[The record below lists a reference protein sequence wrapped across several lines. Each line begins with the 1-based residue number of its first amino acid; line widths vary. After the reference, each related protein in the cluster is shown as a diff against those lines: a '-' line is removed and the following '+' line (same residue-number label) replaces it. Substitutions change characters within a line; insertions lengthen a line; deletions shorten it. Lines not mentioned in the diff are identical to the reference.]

1 MMKLLMLTHRFPY
14 PPVRG
19 DCIRAWGELEYLARR
34 HDVWL
39 ACVDRARPWP
49 AQLAEAERRCRGVAV
64 CVRSPAACLLRG
76 GLSVLRGRSL
86 TEGYFADRRLVRVL
100 QSWAERISF
109 DAVLTFSSAMA
120 PYAGLIGAIRRVLD
134 MNDLDSFKWR
144 SYAGQAPPPLSWPY
158 RLEARR
164 LAAAESAWV
173 RAQDV
178 TLLVNERERRKL
190 GDWVE
195 PSRLA
200 VVRTGVDVSRYRQVG
215 VGPEGISVPA
225 EPVVGTLG
233 SMCYAPN
240 VRAVNWFGRRVW
252 PVVKRSRP
260 QARWLVVGNRP
271 RRTVRRWHQPPDVTV
286 TGFVADVRPYLRRM
300 RVFAVPVV
308 GDIGVQTKLIEA
320 MAAGKA
326 AVVTPDAAAGIDYS
340 DQPPFLMAQT
350 PEQYAQ
356 CVLRLLSDDQLA
368 AELGARARAVVE
380 ANYRVEQQVRSIE
393 RWLQPEAAADQPVA
407 YPRPMAGAQSGE
419 ARSVRSCEVV
429 NA

>member
-1 MMKLLMLTHRFPY
+1 MMKLLMLTQRFPY

-19 DCIRAWGELEYLARR
+19 DRIRAWGELEYLSRR

-64 CVRSPAACLLRG
+64 CVRSRAACLLRG
-76 GLSVLRGRSL
+76 GLSLLCGRSL
-86 TEGYFADRRLVRVL
+86 TEGYFADRGLARVL
-100 QSWAERISF
+100 RRWAEEIPF
-109 DAVLTFSSAMA
+109 DAVLTLSSAMA
-120 PYAGLIGAIRRVLD
+120 PYAELVGALRRALD
-134 MNDLDSFKWR
+134 MNDVDSFKWR
-144 SYAGQAPPPLSWPY
+144 SYAGQAMPPLNWLY

-195 PSRLA
+195 PSRSA
-200 VVRTGVDVSRYRQVG
+200 VVRTGVDLSRYRQVG

-240 VRAVNWFGRRVW
+240 VRAVNWFARRVW
-252 PVVKRSRP
+252 PAVKRSRP

-271 RRTVRRWHQPPDVTV
+271 RRSVRRWHQPPDVTV
-286 TGFVADVRPYLRRM
+286 TGFVPDVRPYLRRM
-300 RVFAVPVV
+300 RVFAVPVT

-326 AVVTPDAAAGIDYS
+326 AVVTPDAAAGIDYGNE
-340 DQPPFLMAQT
+340 PPFLLAET

-356 CVLRLLSDDQLA
+356 CVLRLLSDDRLA
-368 AELGARARAVVE
+368 GELGARARAVVE
-380 ANYRVEQQVRSIE
+380 SNYRVEEQVRLIE
-393 RWLQPEAAADQPVA
+393 RWLQPDGAADQPTGE
-407 YPRPMAGAQSGE
+407 PRPTAGGQSGE
-419 ARSVRSCEVV
+419 ARSTRSCEVV